1 MKRWLFG
8 ALAVC
13 LLLSGC
19 RLDSAFETASFYYL
33 DAGYA
38 DRMSDP
44 IRKEQKEITGH
55 AGDLSYLMHLYLMG
69 PSGEG
74 LKSPLPGSCTLIS
87 IENREGVIQVK
98 LSDTRSSLTESEF
111 SLACACLTLTV
122 SSMLTI
128 FFGFIVPPMVGGAH
142 SSRSMR
148 ASLRTAPSQGTAMN
162 SPVLWCTM
170 ALRSRA

>member
-19 RLDSAFETASFYYL
+19 RLDSAYETASFYYL

-111 SLACACLTLTV
+111 SLACACLTLTILDFTQAQAVTITSGTRKV
-122 SSMLTI
+122 SMGTQTLTLYD
-128 FFGFIVPPMVGGAH
+128 
-142 SSRSMR
+142 S
-148 ASLRTAPSQGTAMN
+148 GTPAA
-162 SPVLWCTM
+162 TEETQ
-170 ALRSRA
+170 

>member
-19 RLDSAFETASFYYL
+19 RLDSAYETASFYYL

-74 LKSPLPGSCTLIS
+74 LKSPLPG
-87 IENREGVIQVK
+87 
-98 LSDTRSSLTESEF
+98 
-111 SLACACLTLTV
+111 
-122 SSMLTI
+122 
-128 FFGFIVPPMVGGAH
+128 
-142 SSRSMR
+142 
-148 ASLRTAPSQGTAMN
+148 
-162 SPVLWCTM
+162 
-170 ALRSRA
+170 

>member
-74 LKSPLPGSCTLIS
+74 LKSPLPGSCSLIS
-87 IENREGVIQVK
+87 IEDREGVIQVK

-111 SLACACLTLTV
+111 SLACACLTLTILDFTQAQAVTITSGTRKV
-122 SSMLTI
+122 SMNTQTLTLYD
-128 FFGFIVPPMVGGAH
+128 
-142 SSRSMR
+142 S
-148 ASLRTAPSQGTAMN
+148 GTPAA
-162 SPVLWCTM
+162 TEETQ
-170 ALRSRA
+170 

>member
-19 RLDSAFETASFYYL
+19 RLDSAYETASFYYL

-111 SLACACLTLTV
+111 SLACACLTLTILDFTQAQAVTITSGTRKV
-122 SSMLTI
+122 SMDTQTLT
-128 FFGFIVPPMVGGAH
+128 
-142 SSRSMR
+142 
-148 ASLRTAPSQGTAMN
+148 LYDNGTPAA
-162 SPVLWCTM
+162 TEETQ
-170 ALRSRA
+170 

>member
-98 LSDTRSSLTESEF
+98 LSDTRNSLTESEF
-111 SLACACLTLTV
+111 SLACACLTLTILDFTQAQAVTITSGTRKV
-122 SSMLTI
+122 SMNTQTLTLYD
-128 FFGFIVPPMVGGAH
+128 
-142 SSRSMR
+142 S
-148 ASLRTAPSQGTAMN
+148 GTPAA
-162 SPVLWCTM
+162 TEETQ
-170 ALRSRA
+170 

>member
-19 RLDSAFETASFYYL
+19 RLDSAYETASFYYL

-74 LKSPLPGSCTLIS
+74 LKSPLPEACTLIS

-111 SLACACLTLTV
+111 SLACACLTLTILDFTQAQAVTITSGTRKV
-122 SSMLTI
+122 SMDTQTLTLYD
-128 FFGFIVPPMVGGAH
+128 
-142 SSRSMR
+142 S
-148 ASLRTAPSQGTAMN
+148 GTPAA
-162 SPVLWCTM
+162 TEETQ
-170 ALRSRA
+170 

>member
-111 SLACACLTLTV
+111 SLACACLTLTILDFTQAQAVTITSGTRKV
-122 SSMLTI
+122 SMDTQTLT
-128 FFGFIVPPMVGGAH
+128 
-142 SSRSMR
+142 
-148 ASLRTAPSQGTAMN
+148 LYDNGTPAA
-162 SPVLWCTM
+162 TEETQ
-170 ALRSRA
+170 

>member
-111 SLACACLTLTV
+111 SLACACLALTILDFTQAQAVTITSGTRKVSMNTQTLTLYD
-122 SSMLTI
+122 S
-128 FFGFIVPPMVGGAH
+128 
-142 SSRSMR
+142 
-148 ASLRTAPSQGTAMN
+148 GTPAA
-162 SPVLWCTM
+162 TEETQ
-170 ALRSRA
+170 